1 MYDPAIHL
9 SDAEARVQYGK
20 DVDVQAA
27 VERPALYG
35 TASVYVCGADEF
47 HTLRRIVVTREY
59 TIFFRTVEKNARLVC
74 LCYSVLYVS
83 FALRCCVR
91 QRTFRFEKRRV
102 ENGKFMQ

>member
-27 VERPALYG
+27 VQRPSLY
-35 TASVYVCGADEF
+35 GADEF

-59 TIFFRTVEKNARLVC
+59 TIFFRARSKKMRDSCAFVIQ
-74 LCYSVLYVS
+74 CYTFPLHYV
-83 FALRCCVR
+83 V
-91 QRTFRFEKRRV
+91 V
-102 ENGKFMQ
+102 

>member
-27 VERPALYG
+27 VERPSFYG
-35 TASVYVCGADEF
+35 TPSVYVCGADEF

-59 TIFFRTVEKNARLVC
+59 TIFFRARSKKCATRVPLLFSAIRFLCITLLCKTKNL
-74 LCYSVLYVS
+74 
-83 FALRCCVR
+83 
-91 QRTFRFEKRRV
+91 
-102 ENGKFMQ
+102 

>member
-27 VERPALYG
+27 VERPSFYG
-35 TASVYVCGADEF
+35 TPSVYVCGADEF

-59 TIFFRTVEKNARLVC
+59 TIFFRARSKKMRDSCASVIQ
-74 LCYSVLYVS
+74 CYTFPLYYV
-83 FALRCCVR
+83 V
-91 QRTFRFEKRRV
+91 V
-102 ENGKFMQ
+102 

>member
-27 VERPALYG
+27 VERPSLYG

-59 TIFFRTVEKNARLVC
+59 TIFFRARSKKMRDSCAFVIQ
-74 LCYSVLYVS
+74 CYTFLLHYV
-83 FALRCCVR
+83 V
-91 QRTFRFEKRRV
+91 V
-102 ENGKFMQ
+102 